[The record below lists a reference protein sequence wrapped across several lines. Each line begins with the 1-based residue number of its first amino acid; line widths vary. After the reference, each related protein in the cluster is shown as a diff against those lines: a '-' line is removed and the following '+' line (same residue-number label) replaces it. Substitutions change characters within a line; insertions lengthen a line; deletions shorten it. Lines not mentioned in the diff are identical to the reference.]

1 MVAAPNAFVIVGD
14 TLTVTLAE
22 AVPPV
27 PPSVELIVPVVL
39 FLIPAVV
46 LVTFTAKVHAALAAR
61 VAPAKPTLPEPA
73 TAVIVP
79 PPHVP
84 LRPFG
89 VLTTSPA
96 GSVSVNA
103 TPVTEDPLLGLV
115 MVKLKLVVPFTAMV
129 AAPNAFVMV
138 GEAST
143 VTLAE
148 AVPPVPPS
156 VELIVPV
163 VLFLTPAVVLV
174 TFTAKVHAALAASV
188 APAKP
193 TLPEPAT
200 AVIVP
205 PPHVP
210 LRPFGVLTTSPAGSV
225 SVTATLVTEDAL
237 GLVTV
242 KLKLVVPFTAMV
254 AAPNA
259 FVMVGEASTVTLAE
273 AVPPVPPS
281 VELIVPVVLFLIPP
295 VVPVTFTA
303 KVHAALAASVAPAKP
318 TLPEPATAVIR
329 SEEN

>member
-46 LVTFTAKVHAALAAR
+46 LVTFTAKVHAALATS

-96 GSVSVNA
+96 GSVSVTA
-103 TPVTEDPLLGLV
+103 TPLTEDALGLV
-115 MVKLKLVVPFTAMV
+115 TVKLKLVVPFTAMV

-138 GEAST
+138 GDAST

-163 VLFLTPAVVLV
+163 VLFLIPAVVLV

-210 LRPFGVLTTSPAGSV
+210 LR
-225 SVTATLVTEDAL
+225 DR
-237 GLVTV
+237 
-242 KLKLVVPFTAMV
+242 K
-254 AAPNA
+254 
-259 FVMVGEASTVTLAE
+259 STRLN
-273 AVPPVPPS
+273 S
-281 VELIVPVVLFLIPP
+281 SHL
-295 VVPVTFTA
+295 
-303 KVHAALAASVAPAKP
+303 
-318 TLPEPATAVIR
+318 
-329 SEEN
+329 